1 VDNGYILAID
11 IMTLYTIGGIIMN
24 TNTNTTTEKVYT
36 INGQIVTEAMY
47 RAWLDERRGG
57 SGF

>member
-24 TNTNTTTEKVYT
+24 TQTNTEEKVYT
-36 INGQIVTEAMY
+36 INGMIVTEAQY
-47 RAWLDERRGG
+47 KAWLDERRGG

>member
-47 RAWLDERRGG
+47 RAWLDERRDG